1 MRYGIP
7 FSSFSFQGGARLP
20 MERNTFDCDGYWV
33 IEGVSLPWATPFIGL
48 ASIFK
53 SQSIQY
59 ANQY

>member
-1 MRYGIP
+1 
-7 FSSFSFQGGARLP
+7 